1 MISAGV
7 LTYSAPSTL
16 ENTLTTYKQ
25 HGLFEVVDDLFVV
38 INYSPKQQEEEDIC
52 KKFNLR
58 YVSLETNGLM
68 ASGFRAIFEN
78 AKYEIILFLEND
90 FMIGPTITKET
101 TASFIQQG
109 IAFLNSGYDVVRGR
123 RRDNAGYPNF
133 SYIYMHGLSD
143 DYIVH
148 QRHLADCIYWIEDP
162 EQVFPNN
169 IARIQGIDP
178 TEKWYTS
185 SSYSC
190 GYTNNPY
197 MCTKTFFKK
206 AVLPYLPNV
215 GNIEDELAYC
225 WRDGNYKCVFGPGL
239 FTHNDIIKYASLA
252 QW

>member
-7 LTYSAPSTL
+7 LTYNAPSTL
-16 ENTLTTYKQ
+16 ENTLTTYKRS
-25 HGLFEVVDDLFVV
+25 GLFDVIDDLFVV
-38 INYSPKQQEEEDIC
+38 INYSPKQQDEEDIC

-78 AKYEIILFLEND
+78 AKYDIVLFLEND
-90 FMIGPTITKET
+90 FMIGSTITKEIT
-101 TASFIQQG
+101 NSFIHQG

-133 SYIYMHGLSD
+133 SYIYLHELPNE
-143 DYIVH
+143 YVAEH
-148 QRHLADCIYWIEDP
+148 EHLADSIYWIENP
-162 EQVFPNN
+162 EEVFPDK
-169 IARIQGIDP
+169 ITRIQGIDP

-185 SSYSC
+185 ASYSC

-197 MCTKTFFKK
+197 MCTKTFFRN
-206 AVLPYLPNV
+206 AILPNLPDA
-215 GNIEDELAYC
+215 GNIEDTIVSC
-225 WRDGNYKCVFGPGL
+225 WRKGNYKCVFGPGL

-252 QW
+252 QG